1 LHTAIYQDAEMAAIK
16 ALEQVPQSAPG
27 SAVRG
32 RNGYENYG
40 AIRTKPGRAD
50 SPPTIS
56 FSCSDKI
63 ATWAVLG
70 LQGAML
76 ESLFDPVYLT
86 GVVIGGVTE
95 SDPQGED
102 LRHKVRPEIARAI
115 WGRLDNLEG
124 VSYPFTRSLLM
135 PTDTYPRAIAQTVPP
150 FSTRSH
156 LYLSCIQLLETRY
169 FPSCRYRSLYFYS
182 LHFARSALLPLA

>member
-1 LHTAIYQDAEMAAIK
+1 MAAIK
-16 ALEQVPQSAPG
+16 ALEQVPPSAPG

-63 ATWAVLG
+63 ATWSVLG

-86 GVVIGGVTE
+86 GVVIGGVNE

-102 LRHKVRPEIARAI
+102 LRHKLRPEIARAI
-115 WGRLDNLEG
+115 WGRLGDLESEYR
-124 VSYPFTRSLLM
+124 VLVT
-135 PTDTYPRAIAQTVPP
+135 I
-150 FSTRSH
+150 STREAS
-156 LYLSCIQLLETRY
+156 
-169 FPSCRYRSLYFYS
+169 
-182 LHFARSALLPLA
+182 